1 MKKIDRTENIIRIV
15 FAGLFLVA
23 GIAVQLI
30 LSGPYTL
37 VSVVLYINGIL
48 CAVSGI
54 MNLVKLKRAVA
65 AENVSVA
72 DRDEETQTV

>member
-1 MKKIDRTENIIRIV
+1 MKKINRTENIIRIV
-15 FAGLFLVA
+15 FAGLFIAA

-37 VSVVLYINGIL
+37 VSAVLYINGIL

-54 MNLVKLKRAVA
+54 MNLVKLKRAA
-65 AENVSVA
+65 AENVPAAESRA
-72 DRDEETQTV
+72 ETQTV